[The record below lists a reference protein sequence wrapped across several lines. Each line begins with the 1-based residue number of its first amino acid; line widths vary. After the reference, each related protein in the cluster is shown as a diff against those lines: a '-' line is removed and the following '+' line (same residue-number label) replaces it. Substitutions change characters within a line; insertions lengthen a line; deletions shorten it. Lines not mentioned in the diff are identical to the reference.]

1 MSKLA
6 TSRSAQTIRVLIV
19 MFEDIIP
26 NVVLSNGVV
35 CLLWLSYGW
44 CSSTVCV
51 PSSTVRETK
60 FYLPKSHV
68 FPYFVYVCFL
78 LGRSVG

>member
-35 CLLWLSYGW
+35 CLLWLSMDGVHQR
-44 CSSTVCV
+44 CVCHRRPFEKLNFICQKV
-51 PSSTVRETK
+51 TFSPILCM
-60 FYLPKSHV
+60 FA
-68 FPYFVYVCFL
+68 FC
-78 LGRSVG
+78 